1 MATIQDR
8 IRSIVA
14 SKLGITEDEI
24 TPDKNLTNDLG
35 ADSLD
40 VVELS
45 MELERE
51 FNLKFEDTDTEKIQT
66 VEDLYKLIEE
76 YTSKL
81 IFLFLKPEI
90 FKTVH
95 HEIIGKQ
102 GGLDYRR
109 RSRHRQGHRPS
120 FRQ

>member
-14 SKLGITEDEI
+14 SKLGITEEEI
-24 TPDKNLTNDLG
+24 TPEKNLTNDLG

-66 VEDLYKLIEE
+66 VDDLCKLIEG
-76 YTSKL
+76 YTTK
-81 IFLFLKPEI
+81 
-90 FKTVH
+90 
-95 HEIIGKQ
+95 
-102 GGLDYRR
+102 
-109 RSRHRQGHRPS
+109 
-120 FRQ
+120 

>member
-1 MATIQDR
+1 MATIQDK

-14 SKLGITEDEI
+14 SKLGIAESEI

-66 VEDLYKLIEE
+66 VADLYKLIEE
-76 YTSKL
+76 YTSK
-81 IFLFLKPEI
+81 
-90 FKTVH
+90 
-95 HEIIGKQ
+95 
-102 GGLDYRR
+102 
-109 RSRHRQGHRPS
+109 
-120 FRQ
+120 

>member
-8 IRSIVA
+8 VRSIVA

-76 YTSKL
+76 YTSK
-81 IFLFLKPEI
+81 
-90 FKTVH
+90 
-95 HEIIGKQ
+95 
-102 GGLDYRR
+102 
-109 RSRHRQGHRPS
+109 
-120 FRQ
+120 

>member
-8 IRSIVA
+8 VRSIVA
-14 SKLGITEDEI
+14 SKLGITEEEI
-24 TPDKNLTNDLG
+24 TPEKNLTNDLG

-66 VEDLYKLIEE
+66 VEDLCKLIEE
-76 YTSKL
+76 YNSK
-81 IFLFLKPEI
+81 
-90 FKTVH
+90 
-95 HEIIGKQ
+95 
-102 GGLDYRR
+102 
-109 RSRHRQGHRPS
+109 
-120 FRQ
+120 

>member
-14 SKLGITEDEI
+14 SKLGISEDEI

-76 YTSKL
+76 YTTK
-81 IFLFLKPEI
+81 
-90 FKTVH
+90 
-95 HEIIGKQ
+95 
-102 GGLDYRR
+102 
-109 RSRHRQGHRPS
+109 
-120 FRQ
+120 